1 MVVIMVKSI
10 NKPPKPKTCPICSTE
25 YVPRSSLQKVCHNY
39 KCAIAFNKQRDA
51 EIAAR
56 EQRKRDKEAR
66 AKWRERKAEVK
77 PLKHWEDLTQ
87 RVVNDFIRE
96 RDRGLPCISCGT
108 LTTVQWEAGHFRSR
122 GKASHLRYHEDN
134 IHAQC
139 HHCNVHLSGNQ
150 QQYRIN
156 LIAKIG
162 AERVEA
168 LENNNTPH
176 RYTREELD
184 AIRKRYRALLRELVR
199 ARQEA
204 A

>member
-1 MVVIMVKSI
+1 MAKG
-10 NKPPKPKTCPICSTE
+10 KTPKPKTCPICSTE
-25 YVPRSSLQKVCHNY
+25 YIPRSSLQKVCHNY

-51 EIAAR
+51 ENAAR

-87 RVVNDFIRE
+87 RVVNDYIRE
-96 RDRGLPCISCGT
+96 RDRDLPCISCGT
-108 LTTVQWEAGHFRSR
+108 WTTVQWEAGHFRSR

-162 AERVEA
+162 VERVEA

>member
-1 MVVIMVKSI
+1 MAKGKS
-10 NKPPKPKTCPICSTE
+10 PKPKTCPICSTE
-25 YVPRSSLQKVCHNY
+25 YIPRSSLQKVCHNY
-39 KCAIAFNKQRDA
+39 RCAIAFNKQRDA

-87 RVVNDFIRE
+87 RVVNDYIRE
-96 RDRGLPCISCGT
+96 RDRDLPCISCGT
-108 LTTVQWEAGHFRSR
+108 WTTVQWEAGHFRSR

>member
-1 MVVIMVKSI
+1 MANGKA
-10 NKPPKPKTCPICSTE
+10 PKPKCCPICSTE
-25 YVPRSSLQKVCHNY
+25 YIPRSSLQKVCHNY

-51 EIAAR
+51 ENAAR

-87 RVVNDFIRE
+87 RVVNDYIRE
-96 RDRGLPCISCGT
+96 RDRDLPCISCGT
-108 LTTVQWEAGHFRSR
+108 WTTVQWEAGHFRSR

-139 HHCNVHLSGNQ
+139 HQCNVHLSGNQ

-184 AIRKRYRALLRELVR
+184 AIRKRYRALLRELVKG
-199 ARQEA
+199 RQEA

>member
-1 MVVIMVKSI
+1 MANGKT
-10 NKPPKPKTCPICSTE
+10 PKPKTCPICSTE
-25 YVPRSSLQKVCHNY
+25 YIPRSSLQKVCHNY

-51 EIAAR
+51 EIATR

-66 AKWRERKAEVK
+66 AKWRDRKAEVK

-87 RVVNDFIRE
+87 RVVNDYIRE

-108 LTTVQWEAGHFRSR
+108 WTTVQWEAGHFRSR
-122 GKASHLRYHEDN
+122 GKASHLRFHEDN

-162 AERVEA
+162 AERVES
-168 LENNNTPH
+168 LEKNNTPH

-184 AIRKRYRALLRELVR
+184 AIRKRYRALLRELVKR
-199 ARQEA
+199 RREA

>member
-1 MVVIMVKSI
+1 MANGKA
-10 NKPPKPKTCPICSTE
+10 PKPKTCPICSTE
-25 YVPRSSLQKVCHNY
+25 YIPRSSLQKVCHNY

-51 EIAAR
+51 ENAAR

-66 AKWRERKAEVK
+66 AKWRERKAQVK

-87 RVVNDFIRE
+87 RVVNDYIRE
-96 RDRGLPCISCGT
+96 RDRDLPCISCGT
-108 LTTVQWEAGHFRSR
+108 WTTVQWEAGHFRSR

-168 LENNNTPH
+168 LENNNTTH

>member
-1 MVVIMVKSI
+1 MAKG
-10 NKPPKPKTCPICSTE
+10 KKPKPKTCPICSTE
-25 YVPRSSLQKVCHNY
+25 YIPRSSLQKVCHNY

-56 EQRKRDKEAR
+56 EQRKRDREAR

-87 RVVNDFIRE
+87 RVVNDYIRE
-96 RDRGLPCISCGT
+96 RDRDLPCISCGT
-108 LTTVQWEAGHFRSR
+108 WTTVQWEAGHFRSR

-184 AIRKRYRALLRELVR
+184 AIRKRYRALLREPVR

>member
-1 MVVIMVKSI
+1 MAKG
-10 NKPPKPKTCPICSTE
+10 KTPKPKTCPICSTE
-25 YVPRSSLQKVCHNY
+25 YIPRSSLQKVCHNY

-66 AKWRERKAEVK
+66 AKWRKRKAEVK

-87 RVVNDFIRE
+87 RVVNDYIRE
-96 RDRGLPCISCGT
+96 RDRDLPCISCGT
-108 LTTVQWEAGHFRSR
+108 WTTVQWEAGHFRSR

>member
-1 MVVIMVKSI
+1 MAKG
-10 NKPPKPKTCPICSTE
+10 KTPKPKTCPICSTE
-25 YVPRSSLQKVCHNY
+25 YIPRSSLQKVCHNY

-51 EIAAR
+51 ENAAR

-87 RVVNDFIRE
+87 RVVNDYIRE
-96 RDRGLPCISCGT
+96 RDRDLPCISCGT
-108 LTTVQWEAGHFRSR
+108 WTTVQWEAGHFRSR

-162 AERVEA
+162 TERVEA

>member
-1 MVVIMVKSI
+1 MAKG
-10 NKPPKPKTCPICSTE
+10 KTPKPRTCPICSTE
-25 YVPRSSLQKVCHNY
+25 YIPRSSLQKVCHNY

-56 EQRKRDKEAR
+56 EQRKLDKEAR

-87 RVVNDFIRE
+87 RVVNDYIRE
-96 RDRGLPCISCGT
+96 RDRDLPCISCGT
-108 LTTVQWEAGHFRSR
+108 WTTVQWEAGHFRSR

>member
-1 MVVIMVKSI
+1 MSKG
-10 NKPPKPKTCPICSTE
+10 KTPKPKTCPICSTE
-25 YVPRSSLQKVCHNY
+25 YIPRSSLQKVCHNY

-51 EIAAR
+51 ENAAR
-56 EQRKRDKEAR
+56 EQRKLDKEAR

-87 RVVNDFIRE
+87 RVVNDYIRE
-96 RDRGLPCISCGT
+96 RDRDLPCISCGT
-108 LTTVQWEAGHFRSR
+108 WTTVQWEAGHFRSR

-184 AIRKRYRALLRELVR
+184 AIRKRYRALLCELVR

>member
-1 MVVIMVKSI
+1 MAKG
-10 NKPPKPKTCPICSTE
+10 KTPKPRTCPICSTE
-25 YVPRSSLQKVCHNY
+25 YIPRSSLQKVCHNY

-51 EIAAR
+51 ENAAR

-87 RVVNDFIRE
+87 RVVNDYIRE
-96 RDRGLPCISCGT
+96 RDRNLPCISCGT
-108 LTTVQWEAGHFRSR
+108 WTTVQWEAGHFRSR

-162 AERVEA
+162 AESVEA

-199 ARQEA
+199 AREA

>member
-1 MVVIMVKSI
+1 MAKG
-10 NKPPKPKTCPICSTE
+10 KTPKPKTCPICSTE
-25 YVPRSSLQKVCHNY
+25 YIPRSSLQKVCHNY
-39 KCAIAFNKQRDA
+39 KCAIAFNKRRDA
-51 EIAAR
+51 ENAAR

-87 RVVNDFIRE
+87 RVVNDYTRE
-96 RDRGLPCISCGT
+96 RDRDLPCISCGT
-108 LTTVQWEAGHFRSR
+108 WTTVQWEAGHFRSR

>member
-1 MVVIMVKSI
+1 MAKGKS
-10 NKPPKPKTCPICSTE
+10 PKPKTCPICSTE
-25 YVPRSSLQKVCHNY
+25 YIPRSSLQKVCHNY

-87 RVVNDFIRE
+87 RVVNDYIRE
-96 RDRGLPCISCGT
+96 RDRDLPCISCGT
-108 LTTVQWEAGHFRSR
+108 WTTVQWEAGHFRSR

-199 ARQEA
+199 VRQEA

>member
-1 MVVIMVKSI
+1 MAKG
-10 NKPPKPKTCPICSTE
+10 KTPKPKTCPICSTE
-25 YVPRSSLQKVCHNY
+25 YIPRISLQKVCHNY

-77 PLKHWEDLTQ
+77 PIKHWEDLTQ
-87 RVVNDFIRE
+87 RVVNEYIRE
-96 RDRGLPCISCGT
+96 RDRDLPCISCGT
-108 LTTVQWEAGHFRSR
+108 WTTVQWEAGHFRSR

-168 LENNNTPH
+168 LEYNNTPH

-199 ARQEA
+199 ARKEA

>member
-1 MVVIMVKSI
+1 MAKG
-10 NKPPKPKTCPICSTE
+10 KTPKPKTCPICSTE
-25 YVPRSSLQKVCHNY
+25 YIPRSSLQKVCHNY

-51 EIAAR
+51 ENAAR

-87 RVVNDFIRE
+87 RVVNDYIRE
-96 RDRGLPCISCGT
+96 RDRNLPCISCGT
-108 LTTVQWEAGHFRSR
+108 WTTVQWEAGHFRSR

-184 AIRKRYRALLRELVR
+184 AIRKRYRALLRELVKGR
-199 ARQEA
+199 REA

>member
-1 MVVIMVKSI
+1 MAKG
-10 NKPPKPKTCPICSTE
+10 KAPKPKTCPICSTE
-25 YVPRSSLQKVCHNY
+25 YIPRSSLQKVCHNY

-87 RVVNDFIRE
+87 RVVNDYIRE
-96 RDRGLPCISCGT
+96 RDRDLPCISCGT
-108 LTTVQWEAGHFRSR
+108 WTTVQWEAGHFRSR

>member
-1 MVVIMVKSI
+1 MANGKT
-10 NKPPKPKTCPICSTE
+10 PKPKTCPICSTE
-25 YVPRSSLQKVCHNY
+25 YIPRSSLQKVCHNY

-87 RVVNDFIRE
+87 RVVNDYIRE
-96 RDRGLPCISCGT
+96 RDRNLPCISCGT
-108 LTTVQWEAGHFRSR
+108 WTTVQWEAGHFRSR

-139 HHCNVHLSGNQ
+139 HQCNVHLSGNQ

>member
-1 MVVIMVKSI
+1 MANGKT
-10 NKPPKPKTCPICSTE
+10 PKPKTCPICSTE
-25 YVPRSSLQKVCHNY
+25 YIPRSSLQKVCHNY

-66 AKWRERKAEVK
+66 AKWRERKAQVK

-87 RVVNDFIRE
+87 RVVNDYIRE
-96 RDRGLPCISCGT
+96 RDRDLPCISCGT
-108 LTTVQWEAGHFRSR
+108 WATVQWEAGHFRSR

-184 AIRKRYRALLRELVR
+184 AIRKRYRALLRELVKG
-199 ARQEA
+199 RQEEA
-204 A
+204 

>member
-1 MVVIMVKSI
+1 MANGKT
-10 NKPPKPKTCPICSTE
+10 PKPKTCPICSTE
-25 YVPRSSLQKVCHNY
+25 YIPRSSLQKVCHNY

-87 RVVNDFIRE
+87 RVVNDYIRE
-96 RDRGLPCISCGT
+96 RDRDLPCISCGT
-108 LTTVQWEAGHFRSR
+108 WTTVQWEAGHFRSR

>member
-1 MVVIMVKSI
+1 MAKG
-10 NKPPKPKTCPICSTE
+10 KTPKPRTCPICSTK
-25 YVPRSSLQKVCHNY
+25 YTPRSSLQKVCHNY

-51 EIAAR
+51 ENAAR

-87 RVVNDFIRE
+87 RVVNDYIRE
-96 RDRGLPCISCGT
+96 RDRDLPCISCGT
-108 LTTVQWEAGHFRSR
+108 WTTVQWEAGHFRSR

-139 HHCNVHLSGNQ
+139 HQCNVHLSGNQ

-199 ARQEA
+199 ARREA

>member
-1 MVVIMVKSI
+1 MAKG
-10 NKPPKPKTCPICSTE
+10 KAPKPRTCPICSTE
-25 YVPRSSLQKVCHNY
+25 YIPRSSLQKVCHNY
-39 KCAIAFNKQRDA
+39 KCAIAFNKKRDA

-56 EQRKRDKEAR
+56 EQRKHDKEAR

-87 RVVNDFIRE
+87 RVVNDYIRE
-96 RDRGLPCISCGT
+96 RDRDLPCISCGT
-108 LTTVQWEAGHFRSR
+108 WTTVQWEAGHYRSR

-134 IHAQC
+134 INKQC
-139 HHCNVHLSGNQ
+139 HHCNTALSANQ
-150 QQYRIN
+150 QQYRIY

-162 AERVEA
+162 AKRVEA

>member
-1 MVVIMVKSI
+1 MAKG
-10 NKPPKPKTCPICSTE
+10 KTPKPKTCPICSTE
-25 YVPRSSLQKVCHNY
+25 YIPRSSLQKVCHNY
-39 KCAIAFNKQRDA
+39 KCAIAFNKQRDE

-56 EQRKRDKEAR
+56 EQRKRDREAR

-77 PLKHWEDLTQ
+77 PLKHWEGLTQ
-87 RVVNDFIRE
+87 RVVNDYIRE
-96 RDRGLPCISCGT
+96 RDRDLPCISCGT
-108 LTTVQWEAGHFRSR
+108 WTTVQWEAGHFRSR
-122 GKASHLRYHEDN
+122 GKASHLRYHQDN

>member
-1 MVVIMVKSI
+1 MAKG
-10 NKPPKPKTCPICSTE
+10 KTPKPKTCPICSTE
-25 YVPRSSLQKVCHNY
+25 YIPRSSLQKVCHNY

-51 EIAAR
+51 ENAAR

-87 RVVNDFIRE
+87 RVVNDYIRE
-96 RDRGLPCISCGT
+96 RDRDLPCISCGT
-108 LTTVQWEAGHFRSR
+108 WTTVQWEAGHFRSR

>member
-1 MVVIMVKSI
+1 MAKG
-10 NKPPKPKTCPICSTE
+10 KTPKPKTCPICSTE
-25 YVPRSSLQKVCHNY
+25 YIPRSSLQKVCHNY

-87 RVVNDFIRE
+87 RVVNDYIRE
-96 RDRGLPCISCGT
+96 RDRNLPCISCGT
-108 LTTVQWEAGHFRSR
+108 WTTVQWEAGHFRSR

-139 HHCNVHLSGNQ
+139 HQCNVHLSGNQ

-168 LENNNTPH
+168 LENNNAPH

-184 AIRKRYRALLRELVR
+184 AIRKRYRTLLRELVR
-199 ARQEA
+199 SRQEA

>member
-1 MVVIMVKSI
+1 MANGKA
-10 NKPPKPKTCPICSTE
+10 PKPRTCPICSTE
-25 YVPRSSLQKVCHNY
+25 YIPRSSLQKVCHNY

-51 EIAAR
+51 ENAAR
-56 EQRKRDKEAR
+56 EQRKREKEAR

-87 RVVNDFIRE
+87 RVVNDYIRE
-96 RDRGLPCISCGT
+96 RDRDLPCISCGT
-108 LTTVQWEAGHFRSR
+108 WTTVQWEAGHFRSR

-162 AERVEA
+162 TERVEA

>member
-1 MVVIMVKSI
+1 MAKIVKS
-10 NKPPKPKTCPICSTE
+10 KTCPICSTE
-25 YVPRSSLQKVCHNY
+25 YIPRSSLQKVCHNY

-87 RVVNDFIRE
+87 RVVNDYIRE
-96 RDRGLPCISCGT
+96 RDRNLPCISCGT
-108 LTTVQWEAGHFRSR
+108 WTTVQWEAGHFRSR

-199 ARQEA
+199 EKQEA

>member
-1 MVVIMVKSI
+1 MAKG
-10 NKPPKPKTCPICSTE
+10 KTPKPKTCPICSTE
-25 YVPRSSLQKVCHNY
+25 YIPRSSLQKVCHNY

-56 EQRKRDKEAR
+56 EQRKREKEAR

-87 RVVNDFIRE
+87 RVVNDYIRE
-96 RDRGLPCISCGT
+96 RDRDLPCISCGT
-108 LTTVQWEAGHFRSR
+108 WTTVQWEAGHFRSR
-122 GKASHLRYHEDN
+122 GRASHLRYHEDN

-184 AIRKRYRALLRELVR
+184 AIRKRYRALLRELVKGR
-199 ARQEA
+199 REA

>member
-1 MVVIMVKSI
+1 MAKG
-10 NKPPKPKTCPICSTE
+10 KTPKPKTCPICSTD
-25 YVPRSSLQKVCHNY
+25 YTPRSSLQKVCHNY

-56 EQRKRDKEAR
+56 EQRKHDKEAR
-66 AKWRERKAEVK
+66 AKWRERKADVK

-87 RVVNDFIRE
+87 RVVNDYIRE
-96 RDRGLPCISCGT
+96 RDRDLPCISCGT
-108 LTTVQWEAGHFRSR
+108 WTTVQWEAGHFRSR